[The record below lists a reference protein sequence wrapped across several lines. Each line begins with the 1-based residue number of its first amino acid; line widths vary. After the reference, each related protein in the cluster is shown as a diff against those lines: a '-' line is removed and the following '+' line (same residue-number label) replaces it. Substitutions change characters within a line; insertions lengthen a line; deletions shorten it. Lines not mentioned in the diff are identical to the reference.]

1 MNIVEYALEQVRDE
15 VLPVSRPLEC
25 YEMTTIREIAEKNAE
40 AMPGGA
46 NGNLIFE
53 LIGLAYDFG
62 FWQGWNHCRA
72 ELPGLDQ
79 IASDADQERRDQ
91 Q

>member
-1 MNIVEYALEQVRDE
+1 MNIVEYALEQVKDG

-25 YEMTTIREIAEKNAE
+25 YEMT
-40 AMPGGA
+40 A

-72 ELPGLDQ
+72 ELPGFEA
-79 IASDADQERRDQ
+79 IAIDADQERREQ